1 MLDFTIYCTT
11 VIAIWAVLAIS
22 LNIQFGM
29 TGLVNFGQILPF
41 ALGCY
46 SAGIAASMGYAWWA
60 GTIAALVI
68 APIISLLV
76 ILPAKRLS
84 QDYWALITLGAAEL
98 FRLTMQNTPSFAG
111 GADGINVPRFSDP
124 KIALGV
130 ALGLLVFSYLFAQR
144 LSGSPLGR
152 MLRVLREDEMLAS
165 TLGRDPA
172 RYHALVSMLSWMMAA
187 AAGVV
192 YGHFAGYVAPTSFTV
207 TETFIIWT
215 TVILGGPGRNIGVI
229 IGAVIVQLIGVSS
242 RFVAGWVDLP
252 PDLIANLR
260 LAAFG
265 LILVVMFIYRPQGL
279 IPEKKE
285 VHHAEGD

>member
-1 MLDFTIYCTT
+1 MLDFSIYCLT
-11 VIAIWAVLAIS
+11 VIAIWSVLAIS

-41 ALGCY
+41 AIGGY
-46 SAGIAASMGYAWWA
+46 SAGVAASMGYSWWV
-60 GTIAALVI
+60 GTVAALVI
-68 APIISLLV
+68 APVVSLIV

-111 GADGINVPRFSDP
+111 GADGINVPRFP
-124 KIALGV
+124 NATTALV
-130 ALGLLVFSYLFAQR
+130 VSLALLLFAYLFAQR
-144 LSGSPLGR
+144 LCSSPLGR
-152 MLRVLREDEMLAS
+152 MLRVLREDEILAA
-165 TLGRDPA
+165 TLGRDPS
-172 RYHALVSMLSWMMAA
+172 RYHSLVSIISWMLAA
-187 AAGVV
+187 AAGIV
-192 YGHFAGYVAPTSFTV
+192 YGHFVGYVSPSAFSV

-215 TVILGGPGRNIGVI
+215 TVILGGPGRNLGVVV
-229 IGAVIVQLIGVSS
+229 GAVIVQMIGVSS
-242 RFVAGWVDLP
+242 RFVAGWVDVP

-265 LILVVMFIYRPQGL
+265 LILVLMFIYRPQGL

-285 VHHAEGD
+285 VSNVERD